1 MVDFSDFGAV
11 KRELK
16 KLGNAERA
24 KVTVWYAPGAKNV
37 YGATMPNLRKL
48 NRELIKFCKENPEKG
63 KKIILK
69 LWKSG
74 VFECMWIGEDAVRG
88 LNTKDTV
95 EIIEK
100 IKGGINNWMHSDTLL
115 IAIGKHC
122 KREPEVFMKLAE
134 RYSKDKHPWIR
145 RLGIIFPIKV
155 FVYYP
160 KYLERALKILG
171 RNMKDDH
178 VYIRKGVSWACA
190 NCYMVDKAKTQKW
203 LKKWEGNEKA
213 EKSLKA
219 CYSRIKAYEKR
230 RKK

>member
-1 MVDFSDFGAV
+1 MIDFSDLNGV

-16 KLGNAERA
+16 KLGDAKRA
-24 KVTVWYAPGAKNV
+24 KVTGWYAPGAKNV
-37 YGATMPNLRKL
+37 YGVTNPDMRKM
-48 NRELIKFCKENPEKG
+48 NRGLIKLCKDDPKKG

-74 VFECMWIGEDAVRG
+74 FFECMWLGEDAVRG
-88 LNTKDTV
+88 LCVKDTV
-95 EIIEK
+95 QIIEK

-122 KREPEVFMKLAE
+122 KNEPEVFMKLAE
-134 RYSKDKHPWIR
+134 RYSKSKQPWTR

-160 KYLERALKILG
+160 KYLERTLKILSY
-171 RNMKDDH
+171 NMEDDH
-178 VYIRKGVSWACA
+178 DYVRKAVSWTCA
-190 NCYMVDKAKTQKW
+190 NCYMINKAKTQKW

-213 EKSLKA
+213 DKSLRA